1 MRRRLFRPLDRY
13 VASEFTKI
21 FISTT
26 LGFPILLTIIDL
38 TDNLDKYLSRNLTT
52 SAIALSYVYWIPENV
67 FMVLPAA
74 TLFAT
79 VFTIG
84 GLTRHSEI
92 TAAKASGISFHR
104 LTLPIYLLSFVAVGL
119 TLTLSELAPLGSRR
133 RNELLQ
139 EVKFTSQSE
148 RYNFAFAAEHGRIYK
163 VETLEVPT
171 RRATGLEIDRKGREN
186 DPTYPTW
193 ILSSLEAR
201 WMPAPQP
208 RWTLINGT
216 LHVMPGH
223 AQDITFSFDS
233 LFDRNMTETPAQLIS
248 SQKAPTDMRYRE
260 LGQYIAALERSGSD
274 VRELRVERALKI
286 AIPVTCVIIALFG
299 APLATSSQRGGAAYG
314 IGVSLGI
321 TITFLVFIQLT
332 KAIGGSNGPLTP
344 EQAAWLPNAAFG
356 LGGLLLLWRV
366 RT

>member
-1 MRRRLFRPLDRY
+1 LHPLDRY
-13 VASEFTKI
+13 VGAEFTKI

-26 LGFPILLTIIDL
+26 LGFPVLLTIIDL
-38 TDNLDKYLSRNLTT
+38 TDNLDKYLSRNLKA
-52 SAIALSYVYWIPENV
+52 SAIALSYLYWIPENM

-92 TAAKASGISFHR
+92 TAAKASGISFYR
-104 LTLPIYLLSFVAVGL
+104 ITIPIYVLAMVAAGL
-119 TLTLSELAPLGSRR
+119 TLGLSELAPLGSRR

-139 EVKFTSQSE
+139 EVKFTSGSE
-148 RYNFAFAAEHGRIYK
+148 RYNFTYAAEFGRVYK
-163 VETLEVPT
+163 MEALDVLNK
-171 RRATGLEIDRKGREN
+171 RATGVEVERKGRKN
-186 DPTYPTW
+186 DVNYPTW
-193 ILSSLEAR
+193 LVSSNDGHWHASR
-201 WMPAPQP
+201 G
-208 RWTLINGT
+208 WTLVNGT
-216 LHVMPGH
+216 LHILP
-223 AQDITFSFDS
+223 ADSEDFSISFDS
-233 LFDRNMTETPAQLIS
+233 LRERHMLEQPQQLMA
-248 SQKAPTDMRYRE
+248 SQKAPQDMEYKE
-260 LGQYIAALERSGSD
+260 LGSYIDALERSGSD

-286 AIPVTCVIIALFG
+286 AIPVTCLIIALFG

-321 TITFLVFIQLT
+321 TIAFLVFIQLT
-332 KAIGGSNGPLTP
+332 KALGASGDLLTP
-344 EQAAWLPNAAFG
+344 EYAAWVPNVAFG